1 VVKCL
6 IHKDE
11 LDSQQRLSI
20 LCKDGKGQITKWSR
34 NVQIMNNGIEYY
46 FVEVTC
52 KDGIQYGIQAFGE
65 EAIALHN
72 EAMKMIQANLGNIST
87 TPADINW

>member
-1 VVKCL
+1 MQ
-6 IHKDE
+6 KDVI
-11 LDSQQRLSI
+11 DSNRQLSI
-20 LCKDGKGQITKWSR
+20 LCKDGMGQITKWSR

-72 EAMKMIQANLGNIST
+72 EAMKMIQAKLGNIST
-87 TPADINW
+87 MPADINR